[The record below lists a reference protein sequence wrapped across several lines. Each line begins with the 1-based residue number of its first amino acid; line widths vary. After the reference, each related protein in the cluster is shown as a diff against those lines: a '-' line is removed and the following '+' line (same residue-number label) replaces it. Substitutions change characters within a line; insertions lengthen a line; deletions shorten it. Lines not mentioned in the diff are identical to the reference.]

1 MNNPQSSL
9 AYPRWPTIVELKSTQ
24 IFWYHAAL
32 FNFVLM
38 VFCLVVGLFDDRT
51 LNGISVW
58 SKPVKFGL
66 SIGVYFLTLTWF
78 ATFLD
83 SKTLRSTSGKW
94 LVGIP
99 LIAGITEV
107 VYIAIMASLGEA
119 SHFNLSSSFTS
130 IMYIIMGIGAA
141 SMVLVLPWMAYL
153 MAKQNP
159 MSNPLISAIVIGL
172 CLTCLLGGGFGNYL
186 SSNGGHWVNTAP
198 TDANGVWLFN
208 WAMDGGDLRVAHF
221 FGMHAMHAFPIF
233 VVLLPQHWSPRFKL
247 KTLIFFIVAY
257 VMFSAHTFF
266 QAINGQPFLMG

>member
-9 AYPRWPTIVELKSTQ
+9 AYLRWPTILELKSTQ
-24 IFWYHAAL
+24 IFWYRAAL
-32 FNFVLM
+32 FNFALM

-119 SHFNLSSSFTS
+119 SHFNLSSNFTS

-153 MAKQNP
+153 IAKQNP
-159 MSNPLISAIVIGL
+159 MSNPLILAIVIGL

-186 SSNGGHWVNTAP
+186 SSNGGHWVNSAR

-247 KTLIFFIVAY
+247 KILIVFIVAY
-257 VMFSAHTFF
+257 VLFSAHTFF
-266 QAINGQPFLMG
+266 QAVNGQPFLIG

>member
-9 AYPRWPTIVELKSTQ
+9 AYLRWPTIVELKSTQ
-24 IFWYHAAL
+24 IFWYRAAL
-32 FNFVLM
+32 FNFALM

-119 SHFNLSSSFTS
+119 SHFNLSSNFTS
-130 IMYIIMGIGAA
+130 IMYSIMGIGAA

-153 MAKQNP
+153 IAKQNP
-159 MSNPLISAIVIGL
+159 MSNPLILAIVIGL

-186 SSNGGHWVNTAP
+186 SSNGGHWVNSAP

-247 KTLIFFIVAY
+247 KILIVFIVAY
-257 VMFSAHTFF
+257 VLFSAHTFF
-266 QAINGQPFLMG
+266 QAVNGQPFLIG

>member
-9 AYPRWPTIVELKSTQ
+9 AYLRWPTILELKSTQ
-24 IFWYHAAL
+24 IFWYRAAL
-32 FNFVLM
+32 FNFALM

-119 SHFNLSSSFTS
+119 SHFNLSSNFTS

-153 MAKQNP
+153 IAKQNP
-159 MSNPLISAIVIGL
+159 MSNPLILAIVIGL

-186 SSNGGHWVNTAP
+186 SSNGGHWVNSAP

-247 KTLIFFIVAY
+247 KILIVFIVAY
-257 VMFSAHTFF
+257 ALFSAHTFF
-266 QAINGQPFLMG
+266 QAVNGQPFLIG

>member
-9 AYPRWPTIVELKSTQ
+9 AYLRWPTILELKSTQ
-24 IFWYHAAL
+24 IFWYRAAL
-32 FNFVLM
+32 FNFALM

-119 SHFNLSSSFTS
+119 SHFNLSSNFTS

-153 MAKQNP
+153 IAKQNP
-159 MSNPLISAIVIGL
+159 MSNPLILAIVIGL

-186 SSNGGHWVNTAP
+186 SSNGGHWVNSAP

-247 KTLIFFIVAY
+247 KILIVFIVAY
-257 VMFSAHTFF
+257 VLFSAHTFF
-266 QAINGQPFLMG
+266 QAVNGQPFLIG

>member
-1 MNNPQSSL
+1 MNNPQSFR
-9 AYPRWPTIVELKSTQ
+9 AYHRWPTIVELKSTQ
-24 IFWYHAAL
+24 IFWYRAAL
-32 FNFVLM
+32 FNFALM

-94 LVGIP
+94 LVRIP
-99 LIAGITEV
+99 LVAGITEV

-119 SHFNLSSSFTS
+119 SHFNLSSNFTS

-153 MAKQNP
+153 IAKQNP
-159 MSNPLISAIVIGL
+159 MSNPLILAIVIGL

-186 SSNGGHWVNTAP
+186 SSNGGHWVNSAP

-247 KTLIFFIVAY
+247 KILIVFIVAY
-257 VMFSAHTFF
+257 ALFSAHTFF
-266 QAINGQPFLMG
+266 QAVNGQPFLIG

>member
-1 MNNPQSSL
+1 MNNLQSSL

-24 IFWYHAAL
+24 IFWYRAAL
-32 FNFVLM
+32 FNFALM

-153 MAKQNP
+153 ITKQNP
-159 MSNPLISAIVIGL
+159 MSNPLIFAIVIGL

-186 SSNGGHWVNTAP
+186 SSNGGHWVNAPP

-208 WAMDGGDLRVAHF
+208 WAMVGGDLRVAHF

-266 QAINGQPFLMG
+266 QAVNGQPFLMG

>member
-9 AYPRWPTIVELKSTQ
+9 AYPRWPTMVELKSTQ
-24 IFWYHAAL
+24 VFWYRAAL
-32 FNFVLM
+32 FNFALM

-107 VYIAIMASLGEA
+107 VYIAIMASFGEA
-119 SHFNLSSSFTS
+119 SHFNLSSNFTS

-153 MAKQNP
+153 IAKQNS
-159 MSNPLISAIVIGL
+159 MSNPLILAIVIGL

-186 SSNGGHWVNTAP
+186 SSNGGHWVSAPP

-247 KTLIFFIVAY
+247 KILIAFIVAY
-257 VMFSAHTFF
+257 ALFSAHTFF
-266 QAINGQPFLMG
+266 QAVNGQPFLIG

>member
-9 AYPRWPTIVELKSTQ
+9 AYLRWPTIVELKSTQ
-24 IFWYHAAL
+24 IFWYRAAL
-32 FNFVLM
+32 FNFALM
-38 VFCLVVGLFDDRT
+38 VFCLVAGLFDDRT

-119 SHFNLSSSFTS
+119 SHFNLSSNFTS
-130 IMYIIMGIGAA
+130 IMYSIMGIGAA

-153 MAKQNP
+153 IAKQNP
-159 MSNPLISAIVIGL
+159 LSNPLILAIVIGL
-172 CLTCLLGGGFGNYL
+172 CLTCLLGGSFGNYL
-186 SSNGGHWVNTAP
+186 SSNGGHWVNAAP

-208 WAMDGGDLRVAHF
+208 WVMDGGDLRVAHF

-247 KTLIFFIVAY
+247 KILIVFIVAY
-257 VMFSAHTFF
+257 VLFSAHTFF
-266 QAINGQPFLMG
+266 QAVNGQPFLIG

>member
-9 AYPRWPTIVELKSTQ
+9 AYLRWPTILELKSTQ
-24 IFWYHAAL
+24 IFWYRAAL
-32 FNFVLM
+32 FNFALM

-119 SHFNLSSSFTS
+119 SHFNLSSNFTS
-130 IMYIIMGIGAA
+130 IMYSIMGIGAA

-153 MAKQNP
+153 IAKQNST
-159 MSNPLISAIVIGL
+159 SNPLILAIVIGL

-186 SSNGGHWVNTAP
+186 SSNGGHWVNSAP

-247 KTLIFFIVAY
+247 KILIVFIVAY
-257 VMFSAHTFF
+257 VLFSAHTFF
-266 QAINGQPFLMG
+266 QAVNGQPFLIG

>member
-1 MNNPQSSL
+1 MNNLQSSL

-24 IFWYHAAL
+24 IFWYRAAL

-38 VFCLVVGLFDDRT
+38 VFCLVAGLFDDRT

-130 IMYIIMGIGAA
+130 IMYITMGIGAA

-153 MAKQNP
+153 ITKQNP
-159 MSNPLISAIVIGL
+159 MSNPLIFAIVIGL

-186 SSNGGHWVNTAP
+186 SSNGGHWVNAAP

-208 WAMDGGDLRVAHF
+208 WAKDRKS
-221 FGMHAMHAFPIF
+221 
-233 VVLLPQHWSPRFKL
+233 VV
-247 KTLIFFIVAY
+247 
-257 VMFSAHTFF
+257 
-266 QAINGQPFLMG
+266 

>member
-1 MNNPQSSL
+1 MNDPQSSL
-9 AYPRWPTIVELKSTQ
+9 AYPRWPTILELKSTQ
-24 IFWYHAAL
+24 SLWYRAAM
-32 FNFVLM
+32 FNFALM